1 MSGQDA
7 LPPPNQA
14 GPGAP
19 PPQPQLPNVANP
31 QPHAGPNPVPL
42 AVPQDH
48 QIQKSNGEIKLPP
61 HMLLD
66 FGATRSDYTRVD
78 FTIAIANQDTMP
90 TAVWEQLKRLEY
102 RNIGITQAVF
112 TKIWKTMILKRAQDL
127 FQQTKNRRPD
137 NFVRVYTNLPVPKP
151 LYDLLCAMGQCY
163 DNTNGITYDILP
175 PPRDA
180 AHPQDWYELQPNEL
194 NTWVAEMRRYG
205 RVYEMCEFPQRSDFE
220 GRALQR
226 LDIEDDNALRQV
238 KARSTIV
245 RPSDALITFMHD
257 AIFTAGPGF
266 ANCHII
272 CTDKLHRTSVVA
284 SYVGSFVKNPP
295 TI

>member
-1 MSGQDA
+1 
-7 LPPPNQA
+7 
-14 GPGAP
+14 
-19 PPQPQLPNVANP
+19 
-31 QPHAGPNPVPL
+31 
-42 AVPQDH
+42 
-48 QIQKSNGEIKLPP
+48 
-61 HMLLD
+61 
-66 FGATRSDYTRVD
+66 
-78 FTIAIANQDTMP
+78 
-90 TAVWEQLKRLEY
+90 
-102 RNIGITQAVF
+102 
-112 TKIWKTMILKRAQDL
+112 
-127 FQQTKNRRPD
+127 
-137 NFVRVYTNLPVPKP
+137 
-151 LYDLLCAMGQCY
+151 
-163 DNTNGITYDILP
+163 
-175 PPRDA
+175 
-180 AHPQDWYELQPNEL
+180 
-194 NTWVAEMRRYG
+194 MRRYG